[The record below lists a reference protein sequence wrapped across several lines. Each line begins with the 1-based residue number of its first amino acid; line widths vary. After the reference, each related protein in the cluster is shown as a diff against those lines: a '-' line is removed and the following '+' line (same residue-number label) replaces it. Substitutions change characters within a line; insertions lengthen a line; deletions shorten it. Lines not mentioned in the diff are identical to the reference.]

1 MNLFELYHK
10 YMTTRQ
16 DRAYYDLT
24 VACHIKNVVISNEI
38 IDYLRQLMSLYWHIK
53 CRDYLSISKI
63 Y

>member
-24 VACHIKNVVISNEI
+24 VACHIKNGHLYTILHNI
-38 IDYLRQLMSLYWHIK
+38 IM
-53 CRDYLSISKI
+53 
-63 Y
+63 